1 MIEIRDLAV
10 TLGSSPILHNINLKI
25 REKTLTALMGPSGC
39 GKSTLLKAL
48 MGITPC
54 SSGSFHRHE
63 QDIQLLTH
71 WNAEQ
76 RIFGLV
82 PQSPLLLPWKTVLE
96 NILTARPR
104 EQSATEAKREAL
116 QLLQRVGL
124 AEACDLYPWQ
134 LSLGM
139 AARVSLARSLLLSH
153 EVLMLDEPFASIDA
167 TSRFSLQG
175 WLLELVE
182 KLGQTA
188 LLVTHD
194 PREAL
199 LLADE
204 IVVLKGKPACVA
216 ERITLPAKSR
226 RRDPDWIFGGES
238 GSLEKSLRAL
248 L

>member
-10 TLGSSPILHNINLKI
+10 TLGSSPILESVDLEI
-25 REKTLTALMGPSGC
+25 RPKTLTTVMGPSGC
-39 GKSTLLKAL
+39 GKSTFLRAL

-54 SSGSFHRHE
+54 TSGTLRVQGQEPQSLKTWSTG
-63 QDIQLLTH
+63 QQ
-71 WNAEQ
+71 
-76 RIFGLV
+76 IFGLV

-96 NILTARPR
+96 NILTARPPNKSAVEA
-104 EQSATEAKREAL
+104 EQRAIE
-116 QLLQRVGL
+116 LLQRVGL
-124 AEACDLYPWQ
+124 TEARDLYPWQ

-139 AARVSLARSLLLSH
+139 AARVSLARSLLVENQIL
-153 EVLMLDEPFASIDA
+153 LLDEPFASIDA
-167 TSRFSLQG
+167 TSRFQLQC

-182 KLGQTA
+182 RMGQTA

-204 IVVLKGKPACVA
+204 ILVLNGKPATVTQRFA
-216 ERITLPAKSR
+216 LPEKQR
-226 RRDPDWIFGGES
+226 RKGPDWIFSAES